1 MASAGN
7 NPGSDWNSW
16 WQEASGYGEHQS
28 VAWDL
33 MDRDKTGY
41 LLDRIGRT
49 QGRLLEVGC
58 GTARMSVRLAQVGF
72 STVCLDNSISALP
85 LARENFSKC
94 KLTFAGLA
102 GDGYR
107 LPFPDNVFDGVLSTG
122 LLEHFRDPLP
132 LIKEMVRVTRP
143 GGFIYA
149 DILPKKKWRLL
160 LLFDFIRPLL
170 GRHTDDLFEM
180 PFRRDDI
187 LRFAEASGLKGTEV
201 FPAGIYWPRSPV
213 LRGSRLLVGMENT
226 MCRITHPFFKAL
238 DRSVLAEI
246 FGIYYFMMGR
256 KP

>member
-7 NPGSDWNSW
+7 NTGSDWNSW
-16 WQEASGYGEHQS
+16 WQEAGGYKENQS

-33 MDRDKTGY
+33 MDSDKTGY

-58 GTARMSVRLAQVGF
+58 GTARMSVRLARVGY
-72 STVCLDNSISALP
+72 STVCLDNSIFALS
-85 LARENFSKC
+85 LARENYSKC
-94 KLTFAGLA
+94 KWTFAGLA

-107 LPFPDNVFDGVLSTG
+107 LPFSDNAFDGVLSTG
-122 LLEHFRDPLP
+122 LLEHFRDPIP

-160 LLFDFIRPLL
+160 LLFDFIRPLF
-170 GRHTDDLFEM
+170 GRYTDDLFEM
-180 PFRRDDI
+180 PFSRDDI
-187 LRFAEASGLKGTEV
+187 LGFLQTSGLKEAEV
-201 FPAGIYWPRSPV
+201 FPAGIYWPRWPV
-213 LRGSRLLVGMENT
+213 LRSSRLLVGMENT
-226 MCRITHPFFKAL
+226 MCRITHPLFKAL
-238 DRSVLAEI
+238 DRSFFAEI